1 MTKITFDESAK
12 LDILEFLNKTVKDG
26 LIVEKNTPSQK
37 VLTFDNQEIT
47 LDEFG
52 GVQKG
57 SEVFIKNDLISVMKF
72 LRR

>member
-26 LIVEKNTPSQK
+26 LIVEKDTPSQK
-37 VLTFDNQEIT
+37 VLTFDNQEIA

-57 SEVFIKNDLISVMKF
+57 SEVFIKKDLISVMKF